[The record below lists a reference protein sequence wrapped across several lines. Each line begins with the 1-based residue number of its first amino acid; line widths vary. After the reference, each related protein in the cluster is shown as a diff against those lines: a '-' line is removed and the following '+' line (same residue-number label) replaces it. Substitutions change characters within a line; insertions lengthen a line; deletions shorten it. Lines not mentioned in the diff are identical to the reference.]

1 MATQNR
7 NEIVMSNLED
17 YETLYKVDLNFD
29 ADVSKLS
36 PEVMTDYIVRV
47 LANHPY
53 YINVN
58 NIVDVLVNEGS
69 NTVTV
74 VVSTR
79 DVQEKIVN
87 MTNDSVTLNSVN
99 ERNNVISE
107 ESQQKLNLVSA
118 NLNDKKFVLE
128 TTDNKGEPRMYEYEF
143 SGFGKAKNLF
153 IEKSVKMGGNKY
165 RHFLRNNNDNPYFYD
180 EYMNSEIVYSP
191 DNKINMLER
200 KIDQIERN
208 VYGNDFSPN
217 NVESVKS
224 MLEHS
229 VNNAS
234 NIPKPTQNVINN
246 NVSQLNMSMPINSN
260 NNLLPINNMTMQV
273 ANNTV
278 NGVNLN
284 NMSLPVNSV
293 NLNNMTLPVNGVN
306 VNNMSI
312 PVNHVDNGTHAVNN
326 VNNNGVNHVNNN
338 GMNHVNNGVNHVNN
352 GVNHVNNGV
361 NHVNNGM
368 NHVNNGVNHVNNGVN
383 HVNNGMNHV
392 NGVNQKENNIEIEE
406 EVGEEVGEEDG
417 IFNNVDVNNESP
429 ENNVEEEEEDNK
441 YEINDELTK
450 ELNDAIDEPK
460 KQDLGISKYI
470 IVFLVTILL
479 IILFI
484 LIFELLNNRRSLFKA
499 RNTSNV

>member
-1 MATQNR
+1 MTTQNR
-7 NEIVMSNLED
+7 NDIVMSNLED

-29 ADVSKLS
+29 ADISKLT
-36 PEVMTDYIVRV
+36 PEVLTDYIVRV

-79 DVQEKIVN
+79 EVQEKIVD
-87 MTNDSVTLNSVN
+87 MTNDSVTLNSIN
-99 ERNNVISE
+99 ERNNIISE
-107 ESQQKLNLVSA
+107 ESQEKLNLVSA

-128 TTDNKGEPRMYEYEF
+128 TTDDKGEPRMYEYEF
-143 SGFGKAKNLF
+143 AGFGKAKNLF

-217 NVESVKS
+217 NVNSVKT

-229 VNNAS
+229 VNNAV
-234 NIPKPTQNVINN
+234 NIPKPTQNIINN
-246 NVSQLNMSMPINSN
+246 NVSPLNMSMPVNSS
-260 NNLLPINNMTMQV
+260 NNLLPVNNMTMQV
-273 ANNTV
+273 GNNTV
-278 NGVNLN
+278 NGVNVN
-284 NMSLPVNSV
+284 NMSV
-293 NLNNMTLPVNGVN
+293 PVNGVN
-306 VNNMSI
+306 VNNMTI
-312 PVNHVDNGTHAVNN
+312 PVNGVN
-326 VNNNGVNHVNNN
+326 VNNMTIPVNGVN
-338 GMNHVNNGVNHVNN
+338 VNNGNHAVNHVNN
-352 GVNHVNNGV
+352 GNHAVNHVNNGNNAV
-361 NHVNNGM
+361 NHVNNGT
-368 NHVNNGVNHVNNGVN
+368 HSVNHVNNGTHSVN
-383 HVNNGMNHV
+383 HVNNGTHSVNHV
-392 NGVNQKENNIEIEE
+392 NNIKEAETLE
-406 EVGEEVGEEDG
+406 EEDG
-417 IFNNVDVNNESP
+417 IFNNLEVNDGSQ
-429 ENNVEEEEEDNK
+429 ENAEEEEEEN

-450 ELNDAIDEPK
+450 ELNNAINEPK
-460 KQDLGISKYI
+460 KKELGISKYI

-484 LIFELLNNRRSLFKA
+484 LIFELINNRKSLFKA
-499 RNTSNV
+499 RNASNV